1 MELQK
6 LSDADLYQRC
16 KNYGL
21 NARVWKRRFA
31 GLLPEVLRRGLH
43 RKRGCVSIHE
53 FAYKLGGMSK
63 EAVDKVLRLSG
74 HLADKPLLRDQ
85 LESGSEGWSKI
96 EKVAYIATP
105 ASDAFWAGKVHEL
118 PQAALE
124 VFVGEKRSS
133 ENNRLGLTLKS
144 DPQSEKITAL
154 TFRVRPAVEERLRLY
169 KGRMEKLEKRP
180 LALEEVLE
188 FLLDGVSGGGAAVAE
203 VVCPSCAEKK
213 GAEAKGRAIPQVVQK
228 VVRARFGEKCG
239 FRGCGRPST
248 SLHHTRRY
256 SLDSRHD
263 PNAIVPLC
271 TAHERLVHSG
281 LVEDERVSPAE
292 WRILDEADRCHATWE
307 VDQRVQRFRKEAII
321 PP

>member
-6 LSDADLYQRC
+6 LSDSDLYQRC

-21 NARVWKRRFA
+21 NARIWKRRFA

-63 EAVDKVLRLSG
+63 EAVDKVLRLSA
-74 HLADKPLLRDQ
+74 HLADKPLLREQ

-96 EKVAYIATP
+96 EAVAFVARPET
-105 ASDAFWAGKVHEL
+105 DAFWARKVVEL
-118 PQAALE
+118 PKLALE
-124 VFVGEKRSS
+124 AFVNEKRKY
-133 ENNRLGLTLKS
+133 ENNRLDFTPGGNFA
-144 DPQSEKITAL
+144 SEKTAAL

-169 KGRMEKLEKRP
+169 KHRMEKAKKRP

-188 FLLDGVSGGGAAVAE
+188 LLLDGVESDKKVVQE

-213 GAEAKGRAIPQVVQK
+213 GLEATGRAIPRMVQK
-228 VVRARFGEKCG
+228 VVQSRFGEKCG
-239 FRGCGRPST
+239 FRGCRLPAT
-248 SLHHTRRY
+248 SLHHTRRF
-256 SLDSRHD
+256 SLDPHHD
-263 PNAIVPLC
+263 PGAIVPLC

-281 LVEDERVSPAE
+281 LVEDERISPVE
-292 WRILDEADRCHATWE
+292 WRILDQADRGQSKWR
-307 VDQRVQRFRKEAII
+307 VDQMVQRHRKEAIL
-321 PP
+321 PS

>member
-6 LSDADLYQRC
+6 LSDSDLYQRC
-16 KNYGL
+16 KDYGL
-21 NARVWKRRFA
+21 NARIWKRRFA

-43 RKRGCVSIHE
+43 RRRGCVSIHE

-63 EAVDKVLRLSG
+63 EAVDKVLRLSS
-74 HLADKPLLRDQ
+74 HLADKPFLREQ
-85 LESGSEGWSKI
+85 LESGAEGWSKI

-105 ASDAFWAGKVHEL
+105 ASDAFWAGKVAEL
-118 PQAALE
+118 PKLALE
-124 VFVGEKRSS
+124 AFVSEKRQC
-133 ENNRLGLTLKS
+133 ENNRLSFTPGS
-144 DPQSEKITAL
+144 DFQPEKTAVL
-154 TFRVRPAVEERLRLY
+154 SFRVKPSVEERLRLY
-169 KGRMEKLEKRP
+169 KHRMEKLKKRP

-188 FLLDGVSGGGAAVAE
+188 LLLDGVALDEATVAE

-213 GAEAKGRAIPQVVQK
+213 GAEAMGRAIPRMVQK

-239 FRGCGRPST
+239 FRGCGRPAT

-256 SLDSRHD
+256 NLDPHHD

-281 LVEDERVSPAE
+281 LVEDERVSPSE
-292 WRILDEADRCHATWE
+292 WRILDEADRCQAKWR
-307 VDQRVQRFRKEAII
+307 VDQMVQRHRKEAILS
-321 PP
+321 P